1 LQREG
6 ISHERLTPQQQ
17 NDIEPA
23 VSEARSEGSIVA
35 ATYVPD
41 EAQLRNPRHLQA
53 LAAACRMRGVTI
65 EESVEVLDFVIDR
78 GRATAVATTAGIQ
91 GGGSFCITTGAW
103 TSALAAKL
111 GLELAVVPIRGQM
124 VLFSGP
130 RPTLAHIINVGRR
143 YLVPRKDGRVLAG
156 STEEDSGFDRATTES
171 GIRGLLEFA
180 WSLIPEWRGATV
192 EQTWAGLRPGTPD
205 GLPYLDRLPDC
216 ENVFIAAGQYR
227 GGIYLSPGTA
237 RVMSELIRGERP
249 SIDLSRF
256 RLNR

>member
-1 LQREG
+1 MREAQSG
-6 ISHERLTPQQQ
+6 
-17 NDIEPA
+17 
-23 VSEARSEGSIVA
+23 GSIVA

-65 EESVEVLDFVIDR
+65 EESVEVHDFAIDH
-78 GRATAVATTAGIQ
+78 GRATAVETTAGIR

-111 GLELAVVPIRGQM
+111 GLELAVIPIRGQM

-130 RPTLAHIINVGRR
+130 RPTLAHIVNVGRR
-143 YLVPRKDGRVLAG
+143 YLVPRTDGRVLAG
-156 STEEDSGFDRATTES
+156 STEEDAGFDRATTES

-216 ENVFIAAGQYR
+216 ENVFIAAGHYR

-256 RLNR
+256 RLKR